1 MYTNPIVIRAVEIKT
16 SRYYCILP
24 RMAKTMTTKGK
35 NRQTVQELAEML
47 VAVRIGGTTL
57 EMV

>member
-47 VAVRIGGTTL
+47 VAVCIGGTTL